1 MPNAAALIQQY
12 AQRFNVD
19 PVAAL
24 IVALGEGGLVNRSG
38 DVGDLGGGGSYGP
51 FQLYAQGAL
60 PKRLR
65 GRPAA
70 ADRWAWSPAGIRY
83 ALRQIAGVS
92 RGMHGERAIENI
104 IRRFERPEDPDASV
118 EAALGRLRSGA
129 HKPYLG
135 SGRANA
141 LAKMPVQ
148 ANAYGLRGLM
158 GGPSPGSVL
167 AGVLPAL
174 PESPAGLL
182 EQAPPSLAP
191 PTDELVAQ
199 LAAIRRKLIPA

>member
-1 MPNAAALIQQY
+1 VPNAPALIQQY
-12 AQRFNVD
+12 AQRFHVD

-24 IVALGEGGLVNRSG
+24 IVALGEGGLRNRSG
-38 DVGDLGGGGSYGP
+38 DVGDLSGGGSYGP

-60 PKRLR
+60 PKRFR

-83 ALRQIAGVS
+83 AMRQIAGGS
-92 RGMHGERAIENI
+92 RGMRGEKAIENI
-104 IRRFERPEDPDASV
+104 IRRFERPADPDASV

-141 LAKMPVQ
+141 LAKMPMQ

-158 GGPSPGSVL
+158 GGPSPSSVL
-167 AGVLPAL
+167 AGLLPAL
-174 PESPAGLL
+174 PESPGRLST
-182 EQAPPSLAP
+182 PTMPSVMP
-191 PTDELVAQ
+191 ETDELAEQ
-199 LAAIRRKLIPA
+199 LASIRRRLIPA